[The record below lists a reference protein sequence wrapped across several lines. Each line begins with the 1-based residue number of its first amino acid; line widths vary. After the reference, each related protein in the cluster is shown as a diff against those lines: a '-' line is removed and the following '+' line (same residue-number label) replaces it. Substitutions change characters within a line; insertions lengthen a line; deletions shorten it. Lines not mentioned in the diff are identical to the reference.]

1 MRPQTYA
8 ELAMEGKVRKL
19 SAVRSLVKSFVAALP
34 DYQIRLWCKATEKEL
49 AGDILLDWN
58 SHKDT
63 LPLLDKTLVIEC
75 WTDVLSMTGRD
86 IGALVRNY
94 GK

>member
-1 MRPQTYA
+1 MRPQSEA

-34 DYQIRLWCKATEKEL
+34 DYQIRLWCKADEKEL
-49 AGDILLDWN
+49 AGDILLDWMN
-58 SHKDT
+58 HKDT
-63 LPLLDKTLVIEC
+63 LPLPDKTLVLEC
-75 WTDVLSMTGRD
+75 WTNVLSMTGRD
-86 IGALVRNY
+86 IATLVRNY